1 LFFVKD
7 SERAMSIL
15 QALMCTCGSTMWH
28 ENVDGLLVLLE
39 SFTSDLKLKMVIIL
53 WTVCSCIF

>member
-1 LFFVKD
+1 MFFVKD

-39 SFTSDLKLKMVIIL
+39 SLASDLKLKMVIIL
-53 WTVCSCIF
+53 